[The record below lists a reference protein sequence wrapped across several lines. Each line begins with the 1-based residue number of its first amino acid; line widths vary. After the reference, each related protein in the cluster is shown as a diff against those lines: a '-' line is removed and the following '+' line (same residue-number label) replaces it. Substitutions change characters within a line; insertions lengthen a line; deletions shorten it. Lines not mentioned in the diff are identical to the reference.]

1 MVILWA
7 LVLSFLVGCT
17 PTLETSTEDTPEDS
31 ATFIEE
37 EEPVL
42 GIYVTDD
49 CGQAVGASVCEMV
62 LKDQNDEIW
71 SLHALKGN
79 VIVLDFSAMWC
90 GPCQSAASTVQQTQ
104 DDYESQGFNYI
115 TVLIDDPTADTV
127 ELDEAQGWADT
138 HGIQTTAVLQGN
150 RDLIDYTALAGY
162 PVASWP
168 TFVFID
174 RDLNVHWGIYGFN
187 EEYIREQIEEM
198 L

>member
-17 PTLETSTEDTPEDS
+17 PTLETSTEEIPEDS
-31 ATFIEE
+31 APIVEE
-37 EEPVL
+37 DPVL
-42 GIYVTDD
+42 GIYATAD
-49 CGQAVGASVCEMV
+49 CGQAVGAPVCEMV
-62 LKDQNDEIW
+62 LKDQNDEFW

-90 GPCQSAASTVQQTQ
+90 GPCQNAAQTVQQTQ

-115 TVLIDDPTADTV
+115 TVLIDDPAGGTV

-162 PVASWP
+162 PVTSWP

-174 RDLNVHWGIYGFN
+174 RELNVHWGIYGFN
-187 EEYIREQIEEM
+187 EDYIREQIEEM